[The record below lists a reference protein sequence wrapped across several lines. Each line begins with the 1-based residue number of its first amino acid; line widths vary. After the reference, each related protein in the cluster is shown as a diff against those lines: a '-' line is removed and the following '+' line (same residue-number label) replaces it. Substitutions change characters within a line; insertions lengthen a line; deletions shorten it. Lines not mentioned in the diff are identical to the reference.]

1 MLVVVRRPHTE
12 FSLNG
17 DVPVKLIQSLV
28 SEYGPDN
35 VKIKED
41 DMMNVEDMEWYKE
54 EKAKDTPGKALR
66 FYRKLKGMTQPE
78 LAEMIGST
86 KQFISNFENDRKPIS
101 RMMAKKLS
109 EISNCTIQKFLT
121 MKSHFLTINPSQFD
135 NFSWFTVV

>member
-109 EISNCTIQKFLT
+109 EISNVPASRFL
-121 MKSHFLTINPSQFD
+121 
-135 NFSWFTVV
+135 